1 MPSSERPDDRWWVL
15 VTACKAGLKPVSQ
28 GTVLGSAFP
37 DLPSSALVFGRQN
50 IHGKQGKVLGTRAN
64 VGGFLSFPSGA
75 MILGT
80 PGWRRFTGLFYLP
93 QCGRCGAIL
102 KTL

>member
-1 MPSSERPDDRWWVL
+1 M
-15 VTACKAGLKPVSQ
+15 SQ

-37 DLPSSALVFGRQN
+37 QFPSSALVFGRQN
-50 IHGKQGKVLGTRAN
+50 AHGKQRKVLGTRAN
-64 VGGFLSFPSGA
+64 VRGFLRLPSGA

-80 PGWRRFTGLFYLP
+80 PGWRRFTGLFYLL

-102 KTL
+102 KTR

>member
-1 MPSSERPDDRWWVL
+1 M
-15 VTACKAGLKPVSQ
+15 SQ

-37 DLPSSALVFGRQN
+37 HFPSSALVFGRQN
-50 IHGKQGKVLGTRAN
+50 ARGKQRKVLGTRAN
-64 VGGFLSFPSGA
+64 VGGFLSFPNGA

-80 PGWRRFTGLFYLP
+80 PGWRRFTGMFYLP

-102 KTL
+102 KIL